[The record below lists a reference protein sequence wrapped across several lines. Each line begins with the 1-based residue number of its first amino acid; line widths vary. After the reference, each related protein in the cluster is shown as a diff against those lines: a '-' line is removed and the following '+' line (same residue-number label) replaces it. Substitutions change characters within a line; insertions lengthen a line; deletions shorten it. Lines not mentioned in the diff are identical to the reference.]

1 MNFCLNKKVV
11 FLMTVFFLAA
21 MILFTGPKAM
31 AKDLII
37 AGSQA
42 TGTWFVFSGA
52 VCQQIS
58 KNIAGTKCSPT
69 PSSGSTENV
78 RNLDS
83 GVIDLGMVLPNVLY
97 EAYHGLGTFKG
108 KKVESIR
115 AMLNTYSFPLHIITL
130 TKSGI
135 KSIPELKGKKV
146 AIGPPGST
154 DHRSFEA
161 VLPEYNMTM
170 KDMNIRPLSL
180 TDRTTALSDGQ
191 VDAIVVLTGITSAS
205 VTELM
210 TTKDARYLEISPE
223 ILKRI
228 HAKYPYYVE
237 GTIPKGT
244 YKNLKEDVTTIF
256 TYGVLAASI
265 KTDPKLIYEITK
277 LIFEKKN
284 EIVQI
289 INLAKELDPKIA
301 VKVPIPLHP
310 GAEKYFREIGALK

>member
-1 MNFCLNKKVV
+1 MNPYWSKKVV
-11 FLMTVFFLAA
+11 FPIAGFFIGA
-21 MILFTGPKAM
+21 MILFTAPIAT

-37 AGSQA
+37 AGSQS
-42 TGTWFVFSGA
+42 TGTWYVFSGA

-58 KNIAGTKCSPT
+58 KNMAGNKCSPT

-83 GVIDLGMVLPNVLY
+83 GVIDLGMILPNVLY

-115 AMLNTYSFPLHIITL
+115 AVLNTYSFPLHIITL

-154 DHRSFEA
+154 DHRSFET
-161 VLPEYNMTM
+161 VLPEYKMTM

-180 TDRTTALSDGQ
+180 TDRITALSDGH

-210 TTKDARYLEISPE
+210 TTKDARYLEIPSD
-223 ILKRI
+223 ILNRI
-228 HAKYPYYVE
+228 NAKYPYYVE

-244 YKNLKEDVTTIF
+244 YKNLKEDVTTLF
-256 TYGVLAASI
+256 TYGVLAASV
-265 KTDPKLIYEITK
+265 KTDAKLIYEITK

-284 EIVQI
+284 EIVQVI
-289 INLAKELDPKIA
+289 SLAKELDPKSA

>member
-1 MNFCLNKKVV
+1 MNPDLAKKVI
-11 FLMTVFFLAA
+11 FPIAGFFIAA
-21 MILFTGPKAM
+21 MILFTGPNAT

-83 GVIDLGMVLPNVLY
+83 GVIDLGMILPDVLY

-115 AMLNTYSFPLHIITL
+115 AMMNTYSFPLHIITL

-180 TDRTTALSDGQ
+180 TDRITALADGH
-191 VDAIVVLTGITSAS
+191 VDAIVVLTGITSAA
-205 VTELM
+205 VTEVM
-210 TTKDARYLEISPE
+210 TTKDARYIEIPPDV
-223 ILKRI
+223 IKRI
-228 HAKYPYYVE
+228 NAKYPYFVD

-244 YKNLKEDVTTIF
+244 YKNLKQDVSTIF
-256 TYGVLAASI
+256 TWGVLAASV
-265 KTDPKLIYEITK
+265 KTDPQLIYDITK
-277 LIFEKKN
+277 LVFEKKN
-284 EIVQI
+284 EIVQVI
-289 INLAKELDPKIA
+289 SLAKELDPKSA